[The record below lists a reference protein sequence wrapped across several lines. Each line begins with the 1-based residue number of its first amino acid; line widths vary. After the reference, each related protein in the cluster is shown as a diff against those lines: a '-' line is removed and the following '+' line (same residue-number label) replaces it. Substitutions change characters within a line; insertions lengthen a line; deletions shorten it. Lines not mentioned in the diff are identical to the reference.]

1 MMVRV
6 LVCWGV
12 FMMVLQGGAAGWEST
27 EEEDSEEVEIDDL
40 FEDNDDVSYLHV
52 DSKFYERVI

>member
-1 MMVRV
+1 MLVRV

-12 FMMVLQGGAAGWEST
+12 FMMVLQGGVASWESS
-27 EEEDSEEVEIDDL
+27 EEEDSDEVEIDDL

-52 DSKFYERVI
+52 DLKF